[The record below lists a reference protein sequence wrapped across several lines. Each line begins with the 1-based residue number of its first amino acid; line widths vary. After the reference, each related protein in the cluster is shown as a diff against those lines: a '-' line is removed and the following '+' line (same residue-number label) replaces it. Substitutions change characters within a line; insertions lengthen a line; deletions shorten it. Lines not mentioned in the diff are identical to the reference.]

1 MSKKTKSKINR
12 NPQKSKKI
20 QKSKKTKAPLI
31 AALCAVVVL
40 LLIAGY
46 IAVCISLESD
56 VIQENVAINGISVQG
71 MTKSEALEAVTKN
84 FEEDLSNYVVTV
96 TLEGQE
102 FPVDISSALGF
113 DATSEVE
120 DAYALGNGAW
130 YLRPIERIEIA
141 RNELRELTVNPYLAY
156 PEKLE
161 ELILATGIDAY
172 DSVVN
177 SSYEITDDALL
188 VHKGKAGSRADIVQL
203 EENIREAVETD
214 VHTRT
219 LECPFT
225 TGQPEGIDFQAIY
238 NEIYSESKEAEY
250 DKSTGEIIPSS
261 VGKSFDVE
269 YANSL
274 YETTEQGQDF
284 TIDFTITE
292 PTISTEDMEENLFST
307 TLSQYTTYGGGTSG
321 RITNIKLASKACDGV
336 ILLPGEKF
344 SYNDVVGKR
353 TAERGFQM
361 AGAYENGT
369 VVQEIGGGIC
379 QVSSTIFAAVLSTN
393 LEIVKRSNHSLPV
406 SYMPLGMDAT
416 VSWGGPEFI
425 FRNNRAYPIKL
436 SVTYE
441 GGAITVKIIGA
452 NENNNKVKVSLE
464 TVGDLSVNTYRET
477 YDENGELISRVKVAS
492 STYRRNEPTPTPT
505 PEPTET
511 PSGSSAEETPS
522 EPAAEPAEP
531 SAEEPAA

>member
-1 MSKKTKSKINR
+1 MSKKTKKKINK
-12 NPQKSKKI
+12 KS
-20 QKSKKTKAPLI
+20 KAPLI
-31 AALCAVVVL
+31 AAVCAVVVL
-40 LLIAGY
+40 LLVAGY
-46 IAVCISLESD
+46 IAVCISLESN
-56 VIQENVAINGISVQG
+56 VIQENVTINGISVQG
-71 MTKSEALEAVTKN
+71 MTKSEAVEAVTGD
-84 FEEDLSNYVVTV
+84 FEENLSEYIVTV
-96 TLEGQE
+96 TLEGKE

-120 DAYALGNGAW
+120 DAYQLGNGAW
-130 YLRPIERIEIA
+130 YLRPIDRIEIA

-177 SSYEITDDALL
+177 SSYEITEDTIL
-188 VHKGKAGSRADIVQL
+188 VHKGKAGSRADIEQL
-203 EENIREAVETD
+203 ETKIREAVETD
-214 VHTRT
+214 VHTKT
-219 LECPFT
+219 VECPFT
-225 TGQPEGIDFQAIY
+225 TGQPEGVDFQAIY
-238 NEIYSESKEAEY
+238 NEIYSEAKEAEY

-274 YETTEQGQDF
+274 YESAEQGQDF
-284 TIDFTITE
+284 TVALTITE

-307 TLSQYTTYGGGTSG
+307 TLSKYTTYGGGTSG
-321 RITNIKLASKACDGV
+321 RIKNISLAAKACDGV
-336 ILLPGEKF
+336 ILLPGEEF

-436 SVTYE
+436 SVIYE
-441 GGAITVKIIGA
+441 GGAITVKIIGT
-452 NENNNKVKVSLE
+452 NENNNKIKVSLE

-505 PEPTET
+505 PEPTEQPVTDT
-511 PSGSSAEETPS
+511 PAEETPS
-522 EPAAEPAEP
+522 EPSTEATEP
-531 SAEEPAA
+531 STEEPAA

>member
-1 MSKKTKSKINR
+1 MSKKTKKKR
-12 NPQKSKKI
+12 NKKN
-20 QKSKKTKAPLI
+20 KAPLI
-31 AALCAVVVL
+31 GALCAVVVL

-56 VIQENVAINGISVQG
+56 VIEENVTINGISVQG
-71 MTKSEALEAVTKN
+71 MTKSEAVEAVTKN
-84 FEEDLSNYVVTV
+84 FEENLSDYVVTV

-113 DATSEVE
+113 DAANEVE
-120 DAYALGNGAW
+120 DAYTLGHGAW
-130 YLRPIERIEIA
+130 YLRPVERIEIA

-161 ELILATGIDAY
+161 ELIAATGIDAY

-177 SSYEITDDALL
+177 SSYEITENAIL
-188 VHKGKAGSRADIVQL
+188 VHKGKAGSRADIEQL
-203 EENIREAVETD
+203 EAKIKEAVETD
-214 VHTRT
+214 VHTKT
-219 LECPFT
+219 VECPFT
-225 TGQPEGIDFQAIY
+225 TGEPAGIDFQAIY
-238 NEIYSESKEAEY
+238 NEIYSEAKDAAY
-250 DKSTGEIIPSS
+250 DKSTGEILPSS

-269 YANSL
+269 NANSL
-274 YETTEQGQDF
+274 YESAEQGQDF

-292 PTISTEDMEENLFST
+292 PSISTQDMEENLFST

-321 RITNIKLASKACDGV
+321 RIKNISLAAKACDGV
-336 ILLPGEKF
+336 ILLPGEEF

-369 VVQEIGGGIC
+369 VIQEVGGGIC
-379 QVSSTIFAAVLSTN
+379 QVSSTIFAAILSTN

-441 GGAITVKIIGA
+441 GGAITAKIIGT
-452 NENNNKVKVSLE
+452 NENNKKVKVSLE

-492 STYRRNEPTPTPT
+492 STYRRNEPMPTPT
-505 PEPTET
+505 PEPTTAPTET
-511 PSGSSAEETPS
+511 PSGSLPEEAPS
-522 EPAAEPAEP
+522 EPAAEGAEP
-531 SAEEPAA
+531 SA